1 MGWLSDKM
9 FGKKKKLDLDTI
21 RGHMSQTQGLVDDQL
36 GMSRQ
41 MMDPNSA
48 LNMQMRNMLAQRA
61 AQTGAQTGQQMMRMG
76 AMSNVSPGQAMMQA
90 RMAQNQAMGQA
101 NQQWQN
107 QLEGRFTQGLGLM
120 GSMTGM
126 QQGLDENMANAYIG
140 QINAANAQR
149 NQRMGM
155 TMGLLGSI
163 AGAAGTALGGS

>member
-1 MGWLSDKM
+1 MAFFDRL
-9 FGKKKKLDLDTI
+9 FGKRQELDLNRI
-21 RGHMSQTQGLVDDQL
+21 KGHMAPTQGLVDENL
-36 GMSRQ
+36 GLSRGL
-41 MMDPNSA
+41 MDPNSA
-48 LNMQMRNMLAQRA
+48 VNMHMRNMLSQRA
-61 AQTGAQTGQQMMRMG
+61 SQTGAQTGQQMMKMG
-76 AMSNVSPGQAMMQA
+76 AMGNVSPGQAMMQA

-149 NQRMGM
+149 NQRMSM

-163 AGAAGTALGGS
+163 AGAAGTAIGGEG